1 MENKKVANTRKRFA
15 LVFVFLGL
23 IGALVILPY
32 QFRSQAGKAQT
43 QAGQPHTEEI
53 GYFDIRADKKSAEVL
68 NDFRAAQGGN
78 AVQTADQ
85 RDAFVRGENSLKQRV
100 PSLKVEYNKELGNP
114 EIIAPDVF
122 QGRAFLT
129 NRFSKTRKLEQF
141 IRKTMIWSVFR

>member
-53 GYFDIRADKKSAEVL
+53 GYFDIRADIGRSFSQVAL
-68 NDFRAAQGGN
+68 A
-78 AVQTADQ
+78 
-85 RDAFVRGENSLKQRV
+85 
-100 PSLKVEYNKELGNP
+100 
-114 EIIAPDVF
+114 IAPET
-122 QGRAFLT
+122 RAVAVRT
-129 NRFSKTRKLEQF
+129 A
-141 IRKTMIWSVFR
+141 